1 MHQQDLRTDDT
12 SVIKTSAADTPAR
25 LPLTAERLRYLIRL
39 ASLGAGLC
47 LPLMATPANASSRAL
62 DDLTPTS
69 VHQSAPLNFMQ
80 AIDAVPARYDDV
92 WERLRAGY
100 QLQQD
105 TGRPRVRKWIDW
117 YEEHPEHV
125 ERIAEQA
132 RPWLRYVTRRTEARG
147 LPAELALLPFIESAY
162 DPDAAHPGGATG
174 MWQFMPQTGD
184 AMGLTRNRWY
194 DGRKDVLMA
203 TDAAL
208 DYLQSQG
215 ERWYDGDWELA
226 LAAYNAGAG
235 TVNRARRRAGSGD
248 EDYWNIK
255 LPSETME
262 YVPKLLALAAVI
274 HEPEEYGL
282 NLPAIPDTPEIAA
295 VDTRGQLDLSVAAR
309 LAGISESELRTLNPA
324 YKRWATSPGDSSLV
338 IPATAR
344 DTFLSKLETLPQ
356 ETRESWAEYRVQRGD
371 SLSVIARRSGLTLAE
386 LKQKNRLSGNTIR
399 VGQPLLVPD
408 ATRGVAAAQL
418 AEANGLK
425 KVRVKRGDSLSVIAA
440 RHNVTTRQIA
450 RWNKLSSADYLRPG
464 QMLTLYSA
472 N

>member
-1 MHQQDLRTDDT
+1 MHQQDLRTDGQM
-12 SVIKTSAADTPAR
+12 AADTPCRVTPTQPPFRPAR
-25 LPLTAERLRYLIRL
+25 LRHLIRL
-39 ASLGAGLC
+39 ASLGATLC
-47 LPLMATPANASSRAL
+47 LMPLTASANSAMVSGVS
-62 DDLTPTS
+62 PTS
-69 VHQSAPLNFMQ
+69 EYQRAPLNFMEAVD
-80 AIDAVPARYDDV
+80 AIPAHYDDV

-105 TGRPRVRKWIDW
+105 TGRPRVRKWISW
-117 YEEHPEHV
+117 YQEHPHHV

-132 RPWLRYVTRRTEARG
+132 RPWIRYVTLRTEARG

-174 MWQFMPQTGD
+174 MWQFMPRTGD

-194 DGRKDVLMA
+194 DGRKDVLLS

-208 DYLQSQG
+208 DYLETQG

-235 TVNRARRRAGSGD
+235 TVNRARRRAGGD

-255 LPSETME
+255 LPNETME

-274 HEPEEYGL
+274 RDPEEYGL
-282 NLPAIPDTPEIAA
+282 SLPKIDDRPEIAA
-295 VDTRGQLDLSVAAR
+295 VETGGQLDLSTAAK
-309 LAGISESELRTLNPA
+309 LAGISEDELRALNPA
-324 YKRWATSPGDSSLV
+324 YKRWATTPGDSSLV

-344 DTFLSKLETLPQ
+344 DTFLSQLATLPEKARQ
-356 ETRESWAEYRVQRGD
+356 SWASYRVKRGD
-371 SLSVIARRSGLTLAE
+371 TLSVIARRSGLTLSE

-399 VGQPLLVPD
+399 IGQALMVPD
-408 ATRGVAAAQL
+408 RGASVATQL
-418 AEANGLK
+418 ASANGEK
-425 KVRVKRGDSLSVIAA
+425 KVRVKSGDSLSLIAA
-440 RHNVTTRQIA
+440 RHNVSTRQLA